1 MTKTSTKWTLRDAM
15 RLSHPKGVD
24 PAVGEFILRG
34 NITEDAPAILG
45 GFKAMQNASSVKEVL
60 AILAE
65 HKNLPWETI
74 PTQFLR
80 EPKVWKALFANNAL
94 NGQALVR
101 NVTRLARI
109 GAFKDM
115 QFAAD
120 YAARLTD
127 ERMIERTRLHPLNYL
142 NALVVHKDGQ
152 VDRRGGYGYWGG
164 YRNKDWTTSSVIAG
178 ALEDGFYKSFKYV
191 EPANK
196 ATLVALDVSGS
207 MSSMAMGLDLSCYEV
222 EAAMAMTIVRTEPA
236 FEVVGFSHQLVGI
249 DITKND
255 SLESAMNKVK
265 RVRMGATDVSLPA
278 IYAASRG
285 LKVDT
290 FVTFTD
296 NETWSGAVKP
306 FQALRNYRDMT
317 GIPARQVVVGLNS
330 TGFTVADPKDAL
342 SLDIV
347 GGDANLPRLIAEF
360 SAGRI

>member
-152 VDRRGGYGYWGG
+152 IDRRGGYGYWGG

-178 ALEDGFYKSFKYV
+178 ALEDGFYKAFKYV
-191 EPANK
+191 EPAGK
-196 ATLVALDVSGS
+196 ATLVSLDVSGS
-207 MSSMAMGLDLSCYEV
+207 MSATASGLDLTCAQV
-222 EAAMAMTIVRTEPA
+222 AAAMAMTVVRTEPA
-236 FEVVGFSHQLVGI
+236 HMVMGFSTTYVDLGI
-249 DITKND
+249 SKSD
-255 SLESAMNKVK
+255 SLDSVLRKTS
-265 RVRMGATDVSLPA
+265 RSFGGTDIAQPA
-278 IYAASRG
+278 IWAKSNG
-285 LKVDT
+285 VKVET
-290 FVTFTD
+290 FVTITD
-296 NETWSGAVKP
+296 NETWAGRTKP
-306 FQALRNYRDMT
+306 FQALKAYRDAT
-317 GIPARQVVVGLNS
+317 NIPARQIVVGLNS
-330 TGFTVADPKDAL
+330 TDFTVADPKDAL